1 MSRPA
6 IPAHPGS
13 STLSLW
19 AALVA
24 LSAGLL
30 LFSQTFAFHG
40 DEGFHLVAA
49 QLINA
54 GKRPYLDFFYQHV
67 PLYAYVNAGWFR
79 LFGDTWR
86 SAHALATVF
95 TGSSLFLVAGFVY
108 SRIPE
113 QAWRVPA
120 AITASVLMGL
130 HAEVIQNGTVGFPY
144 GLCLFLSL
152 AGFRLVIVAV
162 DRASGWAAAGAGL
175 CAGAAANASLLTAP
189 VGPILLLWMINRSRI
204 GNRWRKAVWFLA
216 GAGIPFLPF
225 LWLALQGPHQA
236 FFDIVKFHLFY
247 RQLLV
252 TSVPERL
259 VGDLRTVYALW
270 LESTQGLVMVL
281 LAMAGLLFLANRS
294 DWDEPRRAEFG
305 LCAWLVGGLGGY
317 LACTAPTFP
326 HYFVLVV
333 PFLAIL
339 ASVGVFA
346 MGLGIWARERPGW
359 PVVLMVGFFV
369 VGLAKPLYHAVTD
382 FQHRWESYE
391 HIAREVNWVTPND
404 GQVWTEDEFIY
415 FAARRVPPVGMG
427 NSYAQNLP
435 LPAGL
440 AASLH
445 IPSRVQQDEWL
456 AAGRFATVVMERDDQ
471 KIKELGLDSLYRK
484 RTQVEGYDVLWD
496 RLPPGERKVDC
507 RRHG

>member
-6 IPAHPGS
+6 ITAHPGS
-13 STLSLW
+13 STISLW

-40 DEGFHLVAA
+40 DEGFHLLAA

-175 CAGAAANASLLTAP
+175 CAGAAAASSVLTAP
-189 VGPILLLWMINRSRI
+189 AVPVLFLWMVRHNRSGHRAL
-204 GNRWRKAVWFLA
+204 KSAWFLL
-216 GAGIPFLPF
+216 GAALPF
-225 LWLALQGPHQA
+225 VPLLWLAIEAPRQTI
-236 FFDIVKFHLFY
+236 FNVIEYHLFY
-247 RQLLV
+247 RQSSAASLGAAL
-252 TSVPERL
+252 ER
-259 VGDLRTVYALW
+259 DLRTVYHLW
-270 LESTQGLVMVL
+270 LESAQGVVLVL
-281 LAMAGLLFLANRS
+281 MAAVGLLFFSGRK
-294 DWDEPRRAEFG
+294 DWEAARRAEYD
-305 LCAWLVGGLGGY
+305 LCAWLAGGLGGY

-326 HYFVLVV
+326 QYFVLVV

-339 ASVGVFA
+339 ASAGVYA